1 MSDTAVVR
9 VRLDRWLWAARFFK
23 TRSEA
28 AAAVGGGKIRVNGDR
43 PKPAKLV
50 ALADELRIRK
60 GSVEFHVVVRAL
72 AEQRGPA
79 TVARTLYE
87 ETSESRGARARQ
99 AARRKARP
107 TPVYDGKGRP
117 TKRDRR
123 QLDRWHDETPF

>member
-1 MSDTAVVR
+1 MANLAQLLQTMIERGASDLHITSG
-9 VRLDRWLWAARFFK
+9 
-23 TRSEA
+23 TPPQ
-28 AAAVGGGKIRVNGDR
+28 IRVNGDR

-99 AARRKARP
+99 AARRNARP